1 MASTSAVV
9 RQRNTDATLF
19 VANLGDG
26 VDEDLLFELFLQA
39 GPIADVSM
47 PRDKVNGRSQGF
59 AFVEFKREEDAT
71 YASTLFA
78 VLSLCG
84 KSLRVRKAGEGGMTD
99 ADVGAHLFVGNL
111 DVSVTDKMLFD
122 TFSAFGVVL
131 DAHQARAVESSAPRG
146 FGFVVF
152 DSFEASDAAVE
163 ALNGQFFAARQ
174 IIVQYA
180 FRKDAP
186 TERHGSDVERTL
198 AAAKRAQ
205 KNELPGVPNRFFATA
220 PGVFAGGGG
229 AGALAPSGR
238 MIGDAAAPAAAAA
251 LPHPTLAPAGFLGAG
266 VVAPPPLPPALPPGF
281 AGGASAFVPPPLPA
295 SAGFGAGVAGGVAV
309 APQAGR
315 GLAATRPA
323 WMTS

>member
-1 MASTSAVV
+1 MATTSAVI

-39 GPIADVSM
+39 GPIVDVSM

-59 AFVEFKREEDAT
+59 AFVEYKREEDAT

-78 VLSLCG
+78 ALSLCG
-84 KSLRVRKAGEGGMTD
+84 KSLRVRKAGEGATD
-99 ADVGAHLFVGNL
+99 TDVGARLFVGNL
-111 DVSVTDKMLFD
+111 DESVTDKMLFD
-122 TFSAFGVVL
+122 TFSAFGSVFN
-131 DAHQARAVESSAPRG
+131 ANHARALESNAPRG
-146 FGFVVF
+146 FGFVIF
-152 DSFEASDAAVE
+152 DSFEASDAAIE

-174 IIVQYA
+174 IVVQYA

-186 TERHGSDVERTL
+186 TERHGSEVERTL
-198 AAAKRAQ
+198 AAAKRSQ

-220 PGVFAGGGG
+220 PGVFAGGG
-229 AGALAPSGR
+229 AGALAPSIR
-238 MIGDAAAPAAAAA
+238 MIGDAAAPAAAA

-266 VVAPPPLPPALPPGF
+266 VMMPPPLPPALPPGF
-281 AGGASAFVPPPLPA
+281 AGGAALVPPPLPVA
-295 SAGFGAGVAGGVAV
+295 TGFVPGVAGVAA
-309 APQAGR
+309 AKPQAGR
-315 GLAATRPA
+315 GIEATRPA